1 MSSSSDKSK
10 SAAKPANL
18 KANVKPAKVKVT
30 AEADKATIRDGDL
43 NKAADK
49 TVVKKGKADA
59 SSSNLR
65 SEANKADGGGVVMG
79 IKADGRGLKGNKADG
94 GGVKGIKADG
104 GGGVKGDQADGGGS
118 VKVGVS
124 LKKTDGDD
132 TSKVQPRMTAVVP
145 PKRQETKVKTH
156 NINGSKIT
164 NSPFKVAVN
173 VDIISRP
180 FFDYFCFI
188 ILF

>member
-59 SSSNLR
+59 ASSNLR

-79 IKADGRGLKGNKADG
+79 IKADGGGLKGNKADG

-124 LKKTDGDD
+124 EKKTDGDD
-132 TSKVQPRMTAVVP
+132 TSKVKPRMTAVVP

-156 NINGSKIT
+156 NINGSKI
-164 NSPFKVAVN
+164 SEL
-173 VDIISRP
+173 S
-180 FFDYFCFI
+180 
-188 ILF
+188 L